1 MALDY
6 LPACFYSCR
15 PPPQFFIFGAASG
28 SSLAFWLSLQCLMS
42 CQSPCCLL
50 YHHVNLVFVYTWI
63 AWLWWEHTADECM
76 FNCWKNKKC
85 FSPLLHP
92 PPFSLL
98 WSSRMRGRVPA
109 VIFLLCVRVPGP
121 ANPFCLHNPKKSLEL
136 KDFMSMLFPWD
147 QIALGKGLVGL
158 WLLTELSSCLVPA

>member
-6 LPACFYSCR
+6 LPACFYSCKH
-15 PPPQFFIFGAASG
+15 PPQFFIFGAASG
-28 SSLAFWLSLQCLMS
+28 SSLAFWLSLKCLMS

-76 FNCWKNKKC
+76 FNCWKNKMC
-85 FSPLLHP
+85 FSPLLHL
-92 PPFSLL
+92 PFSLL